1 MRKGGNFMQKK
12 LPIGIENFKDM
23 INENYYYVDKT
34 GLIKQL
40 LKEHGLV
47 NLFTR
52 PRRFGKSLN
61 MSMLKYFFEI
71 GNDQSIFEGLEIAK
85 DKELCDQYQGK
96 FPVISVSLK
105 GAKAGNYE
113 DAKAMMKYIMA
124 AESRRLYDRMSEDKL
139 SEKQKEQMKSL
150 MSDNMKDTE
159 LMTALWILSSILKEY
174 YGKKVIILID
184 EYDVPLDKAFENDY
198 YNEMIILLRNML
210 EQSLKT
216 NDNLYMAV
224 LTGCLRIARESIF
237 TGLNNFNIFSITDQ
251 YFDEYFGFT
260 DKEVKEILQYYKVPE
275 AFEQTKKW
283 YDGYRFG
290 NTDIYCPWDV
300 INHCRALKVEPDATP
315 QPYWINTSGN
325 YIVKRF
331 IEKANQQTRREI
343 EQLIE
348 GKAIQ
353 KEIRLELTYNELD
366 STIENL
372 WSVLFA
378 TGYLTQQEKPQGR
391 TYSLIIPNESIRQIF
406 IEQIQEWFK
415 ETTRKDENRLKDF
428 CKAFEEGNAEAI
440 EQQLNDYL
448 MKTIGIRDTF
458 TTKKENFY
466 HGVLLGLLSYDPDWY
481 ITSNTE
487 SGDGYSDIMI
497 EAEQAR
503 TGIIIEVKYAE
514 NIKMLDK
521 ACEKALKQIK
531 EKHYDQKLEEEGY
544 ETILNYG
551 IACYKKRCKVS
562 MDQS

>member
-1 MRKGGNFMQKK
+1 MRKGGNLMQKK
-12 LPIGIENFKDM
+12 LPIGIENFEDM
-23 INENYYYVDKT
+23 IKENYYYVDKT

-40 LKEHGLV
+40 LNEHGLV

-71 GNDQSIFEGLEIAK
+71 GNDQAIFEGLEISK

-139 SEKQKEQMKSL
+139 SEKQKEQMKPL
-150 MSDNMKDTE
+150 ISDNMKDTE

-184 EYDVPLDKAFENDY
+184 EYDVPLDKAFENNY

-378 TGYLTQQEKPQGR
+378 TGYLTQQGKPRGR

-448 MKTIGIRDTF
+448 MKTISIRDTF

>member
-1 MRKGGNFMQKK
+1 MRKGRNLMQKK
-12 LPIGIENFKDM
+12 LPIGIENFEDM
-23 INENYYYVDKT
+23 IKENYYYVDKT
-34 GLIKQL
+34 GLLKQL
-40 LKEHGLV
+40 LNEHGLV

-71 GNDQSIFEGLEIAK
+71 GNDQAIFEGLEISK

-124 AESRRLYDRMSEDKL
+124 AESRRLYDRMSGDKL

-184 EYDVPLDKAFENDY
+184 EYDVPLDKAFENNY

-378 TGYLTQQEKPQGR
+378 TGYLTQQGKPQGR

-440 EQQLNDYL
+440 EEQFNNYL
-448 MKTIGIRDTF
+448 MKTISIRDTF

-481 ITSNTE
+481 ITSNQE

-503 TGIIIEVKYAE
+503 IGIIIEVKYAE
-514 NIKMLDK
+514 NIKTLDK
-521 ACEKALKQIK
+521 ACQKALKQIK
-531 EKHYDQKLEEEGY
+531 EKNYDQKLEEEGY

-551 IACYKKRCKVS
+551 IACYKKRCKVLA
-562 MDQS
+562 DK

>member
-1 MRKGGNFMQKK
+1 MQKK
-12 LPIGIENFKDM
+12 LPIGIENFEDM
-23 INENYYYVDKT
+23 IKENYYYVDKT

-40 LKEHGLV
+40 LNEHGLV

-71 GNDQSIFEGLEIAK
+71 GNDQAIFEGLEISK

-139 SEKQKEQMKSL
+139 SEKQKEQMKPL
-150 MSDNMKDTE
+150 ISDNMKDTE

-184 EYDVPLDKAFENDY
+184 EYDVPLDKAFENNY

-260 DKEVKEILQYYKVPE
+260 DKEVKEILQYYKVAE

-378 TGYLTQQEKPQGR
+378 TGCLTQQEKPQGR

-448 MKTIGIRDTF
+448 MKTISIRDTF

>member
-1 MRKGGNFMQKK
+1 MQKK
-12 LPIGIENFKDM
+12 LPIGIENFEDM
-23 INENYYYVDKT
+23 IKENYYYVDKT

-40 LKEHGLV
+40 LNEHGLV

-71 GNDQSIFEGLEIAK
+71 GNDQAIFEGLEISK

-139 SEKQKEQMKSL
+139 SEKQKEQMKPL
-150 MSDNMKDTE
+150 ISDNMKDTE

-184 EYDVPLDKAFENDY
+184 EYDVPLDKAFENNY

-448 MKTIGIRDTF
+448 MKTISIRDTF

>member
-1 MRKGGNFMQKK
+1 MRKGGNLMQKK
-12 LPIGIENFKDM
+12 LPIGIENFEDM
-23 INENYYYVDKT
+23 IKENYYYVDKT

-40 LKEHGLV
+40 LNEHGLV

-71 GNDQSIFEGLEIAK
+71 GNDQAIFEGLEISK

-139 SEKQKEQMKSL
+139 SEKQKEQMKPL
-150 MSDNMKDTE
+150 ISDNMKDTE

-184 EYDVPLDKAFENDY
+184 EYDVPLDKAFENNY

-224 LTGCLRIARESIF
+224 LTGCLRIAKESIF

-260 DKEVKEILQYYKVPE
+260 DKEVKEILQYYKVAE

-378 TGYLTQQEKPQGR
+378 TGCLTQQEKPQGR

-448 MKTIGIRDTF
+448 MKTISIRDTF